1 MRRHFLYFA
10 IFLSVAIL
18 ATWMVSYRI
27 GSNTAKTQLHEMQAR
42 IDSLLERQRDAV
54 ITKRVSMQME
64 DIAYQ
69 QKEISDKQRERA
81 EQQSIL
87 ALRNAAR
94 AEQESQT
101 ARKAEAQAREA
112 ANEAREQKQIAE
124 RQEQIAIMQRDEAEH
139 ARRLSDTLTYR
150 RLGNTLGASSI
161 SQYDNENKDIASL
174 LSYWGWYF
182 QKQYDGNTYF
192 TQTYLSLLMNSNSTH
207 SAPMPTNSSVN
218 AVIPYGKGCLAAS
231 GYGEIVKW
239 DEAQKVLFQ
248 NNTYDFRGLAA
259 DREHIF
265 ALSYKG
271 PMIVLDKN
279 GKATVVQVPQGNYMK
294 MFQNG
299 TNLVL
304 VAKQSV
310 SIFNT
315 TDCRISSSFS
325 TQEQISS
332 AHMLGDNIC
341 LFYKTGKEEHRSID
355 GKILFQDNRR
365 KTTYLGTSASEITAS
380 YYDPATGCTFLGQ
393 RDGTIDVYNRYGR
406 MITNVMGHKGAITSL
421 TMSGKILISCSYD
434 QCIQVSNLPN
444 FHMDNGYS
452 FMQEINMETV
462 IPRKNANN
470 LEREWVIPVN
480 IKYEGWPL
488 SVASATGNRVYIGLS
503 NGNIVSL
510 NTSTDEMATTIKKRL
525 LKKGANLTHHQ
536 WNYYVGQNVPYKI
549 ID

>member
-1 MRRHFLYFA
+1 MRRHIIYTA
-10 IFLSVAIL
+10 IFLTAAIL
-18 ATWMVSYRI
+18 VTCAISYRI
-27 GSNTAKTQLHEMQAR
+27 GNNTAKTKLHDMQNR
-42 IDSLLERQRDAV
+42 IDSLLEKQRDAV

-94 AEQESQT
+94 AELESQT

-112 ANEAREQKQIAE
+112 ANEAREQKLIAE

-150 RLGNTLGASSI
+150 RLGNTLGSSSI
-161 SQYDNENKDIASL
+161 SQFDNENKDIASL
-174 LSYWGWYF
+174 LSYWSWYF
-182 QKQYDGNTYF
+182 QKKYDGNTYF
-192 TQTYLSLLMNSNSTH
+192 SQTYLSLVMNSNSTH
-207 SAPMPTNSSVN
+207 SVPMPTNSSVN
-218 AVIPYGKGCLAAS
+218 AVVPYKNGCLAAS
-231 GYGEIVKW
+231 GYGEIVMW
-239 DEAQKVLFQ
+239 GEAQKILFQ
-248 NNTYDFRGLAA
+248 NKSFDFRGLAVVR
-259 DREHIF
+259 DYIY

-271 PMIVLDKN
+271 PMVVLDKN
-279 GKATVVQVPQGNYMK
+279 HKATVVQIPPGNYMK

-299 TNLVL
+299 TDLVL

-310 SIFNT
+310 STFNT
-315 TDCRISSSFS
+315 TSCSISHTFG
-325 TQEQISS
+325 TKDQISS

-341 LFYKTGKEEHRSID
+341 IFYKTGKEEHRSID
-355 GKILFQDNRR
+355 GKILFQDNSR
-365 KTTYLGTSASEITAS
+365 KTTYLGSVASEITAS

-406 MITNVMGHKGAITSL
+406 LITNVMGHKGAITAMA
-421 TMSGKILISCSYD
+421 MSGNILISCSFD
-434 QCIQVSNLPN
+434 QSIQVSNLPN
-444 FHMDNGYS
+444 FHLDNGYS
-452 FMQEINMETV
+452 FAQEINMETV
-462 IPRKNANN
+462 IPRKDTNN

-480 IKYEGWPL
+480 IKYDGWPM
-488 SVASATGNRVYIGLS
+488 SVTSATGNNIYIGLS

-510 NTSTDEMATTIKKRL
+510 NTSTDEMAIIIRKNL
-525 LKKGANLTHHQ
+525 VKKGINLTHHQ
-536 WNYYVGQNVPYKI
+536 WNYYIGQNVPYKT